1 MTKSM
6 IESIIPATVSLFI
19 GPWSDKFGRR
29 PVMLTSTFGYFLCYL
44 LTSVMSF
51 FSTFY
56 LINPWYYLI
65 TIFPVVITGGS
76 CTLIISM
83 FAYLTDVTN
92 QKNRAVK

>member
-6 IESIIPATVSLFI
+6 IESIIPAAVSLFI

-44 LTSVMSF
+44 LTSIMSY
-51 FSTFY
+51 FSTIF
-56 LINPWYYLI
+56 LINPWFYLI
-65 TIFPVVITGGS
+65 TIVPVTLTGGS

>member
-6 IESIIPATVSLFI
+6 IESIIPAAVSLFI
-19 GPWSDKFGRR
+19 GPWSDKFGRK
-29 PVMLTSTFGYFLCYL
+29 PVMLTSTFGYFLCFL
-44 LTSVMSF
+44 LTSVMSY

-65 TIFPVVITGGS
+65 TIIPIVITGGN

-83 FAYLTDVTN
+83 FAYITDVTN
-92 QKNRAVK
+92 QKNRALK

>member
-6 IESIIPATVSLFI
+6 IESIIPAAVSLFI

-29 PVMLTSTFGYFLCYL
+29 PVMLTSTFGYFLCFL
-44 LTSVMSF
+44 LTSVMSY

-65 TIFPVVITGGS
+65 TIIPIVITGGN

-83 FAYLTDVTN
+83 FAYITDVTN
-92 QKNRAVK
+92 QKNRALK